1 MPDDIA
7 PAETADNAEA
17 VSETAPQ
24 TETSNDDNWR
34 SSLSEDL
41 RDNPSFSKFKDVD
54 SLAASYVNLQSHLGR
69 DKIAKPVTD
78 SDWDDVY
85 EFLGRPESP
94 EKYEIELP
102 ENLPEEIAGQFNDET
117 LSSFKQEA
125 HKLGLNAEQVKS
137 LVAWQ
142 AGNMSNQHEAYK
154 GIIDQS
160 MEQGEIALK
169 AEWGRAY
176 DQNVKFA
183 HKAFAE
189 YGGEQLAA
197 KMEAS
202 GLGNDPDV
210 LKAFANI
217 AKTTM
222 ADKDLAGPSSGTQM
236 ALTPEEARAE
246 ASTIM
251 GHAAYTDRRHP
262 EHNAMVKKVQA
273 LFNQAHPE

>member
-17 VSETAPQ
+17 GSEPTQ
-24 TETSNDDNWR
+24 TTETSDDNWR

-102 ENLPEEIAGQFNDET
+102 EDLPEEIAGQFNDET

-125 HKLGLNAEQVKS
+125 HRLGLNAEQVKS

-142 AGNMSNQHEAYK
+142 AGNMGNQHEAYK

-160 MEQGEIALK
+160 MQQGETSLRQ
-169 AEWGRAY
+169 EWGRAY
-176 DQNVKFA
+176 DQNLEFA
-183 HKAFAE
+183 RKAFAE
-189 YGGEQLAA
+189 YGGDELAA

-202 GLGNDPDV
+202 GMGNDPDV
-210 LKAFANI
+210 LRAFANI

-222 ADKDLAGPSSGTQM
+222 ADKDLAGPSGGTQM

-246 ASTIM
+246 AATIM
-251 GHAAYTDRRHP
+251 SHPAYTDKRHP
-262 EHNAMVKKVQA
+262 EHNSMVKKVQA
-273 LFNQAHPE
+273 LFNQAYTD

>member
-1 MPDDIA
+1 MPNDVA
-7 PAETADNAEA
+7 PADTADNAEA
-17 VSETAPQ
+17 VSV
-24 TETSNDDNWR
+24 TEKSTDAGGDWR
-34 SSLSEDL
+34 ASLSEDI
-41 RDNPSFSKFKDVD
+41 RENPSFSKFKDVNG
-54 SLAASYVNLQSHLGR
+54 LAASYVNLQSHLGR

-142 AGNMSNQHEAYK
+142 AGNMINQHEAYK

-160 MEQGEIALK
+160 MERGEAALRQ
-169 AEWGRAY
+169 EWGRAY

-183 HKAFAE
+183 HKAFVK

-202 GLGNDPDV
+202 GMGNDPDV
-210 LKAFANI
+210 LRAFANI

-222 ADKDLAGPSSGTQM
+222 ADKDLAGMSGGTQM

-246 ASTIM
+246 AATIM
-251 GHAAYTDRRHP
+251 SHPAYTDKRHP
-262 EHNAMVKKVQA
+262 EHNSMVKKVQA
-273 LFNQAHPE
+273 LFNQAYTD

>member
-1 MPDDIA
+1 
-7 PAETADNAEA
+7 
-17 VSETAPQ
+17 
-24 TETSNDDNWR
+24 
-34 SSLSEDL
+34 
-41 RDNPSFSKFKDVD
+41 
-54 SLAASYVNLQSHLGR
+54 VNLQSHLGR

-85 EFLGRPESP
+85 EFLGRPESAD
-94 EKYEIELP
+94 KYEIELP
-102 ENLPEEIAGQFNDET
+102 EGLPDEIASQFNDET

-125 HKLGLNAEQVKS
+125 HKLGLNAEQVKR

-142 AGNMSNQHEAYK
+142 AGNMSNQHEFYK

-160 MEQGEIALK
+160 MEQGESALRQ
-169 AEWGRAY
+169 EWGRAY
-176 DQNVKFA
+176 DQNLGFA
-183 HKAFAE
+183 RKAFNE
-189 YGGEQLAA
+189 YGGDALAA
-197 KMEAS
+197 KMESS

-222 ADKDLAGPSSGTQM
+222 ADKDLAGPSSGTHM

-251 GHAAYTDRRHP
+251 SHPAYTDKRHP
-262 EHNAMVKKVQA
+262 EHNSMVKKVQG
-273 LFNQAHPE
+273 LFAQAHPE

>member
-1 MPDDIA
+1 MPNDIA
-7 PAETADNAEA
+7 PADTADNAEA
-17 VSETAPQ
+17 VSV
-24 TETSNDDNWR
+24 TEKSTDAGGDWR
-34 SSLSEDL
+34 ASLSEDI
-41 RDNPSFSKFKDVD
+41 RENPSFSKFKDVNG
-54 SLAASYVNLQSHLGR
+54 LAASYVNLQSHLGR

-78 SDWDDVY
+78 SDWDNVY
-85 EFLGRPESP
+85 EFLGRPESAD
-94 EKYEIELP
+94 KYEVALP
-102 ENLPEEIAGQFNDET
+102 DGLPDEVAAQFTEQR
-117 LSSFKQEA
+117 LSAFKQEA
-125 HKLGLNAEQVKS
+125 HRLGLNANQVKS

-142 AGNMSNQHEAYK
+142 AGNVSEQHEMYK
-154 GIIDQS
+154 GAIDQS
-160 MEQGEIALK
+160 IEQGEIALK

-183 HKAFAE
+183 HKAFVK

-251 GHAAYTDRRHP
+251 SHPAYTDKRHP
-262 EHNAMVKKVQA
+262 EHNSMVKKVQA
-273 LFNQAHPE
+273 LFNQAYTD

>member
-1 MPDDIA
+1 MPNDIA
-7 PAETADNAEA
+7 PADTADNAEA
-17 VSETAPQ
+17 VSV
-24 TETSNDDNWR
+24 TEKSTDAGDWR
-34 SSLSEDL
+34 ASLSEDI
-41 RDNPSFSKFKDVD
+41 RENPSFSKFKDVNG
-54 SLAASYVNLQSHLGR
+54 LAASYVNLQSHLGR

-85 EFLGRPESP
+85 EFLGRPESAD
-94 EKYEIELP
+94 KYEVALP
-102 ENLPEEIAGQFNDET
+102 DGLPDEVAAQFTEQR
-117 LSSFKQEA
+117 LSAFKQEA
-125 HKLGLNAEQVKS
+125 HRLGLNTNQVKS

-142 AGNMSNQHEAYK
+142 AGNVSEQHEMYK
-154 GIIDQS
+154 GAIDQS
-160 MEQGEIALK
+160 IEQGEIALK

-176 DQNVKFA
+176 NQNVKFA
-183 HKAFAE
+183 HQAFVK

-222 ADKDLAGPSSGTQM
+222 ADKDLAGPFSGSQM

-251 GHAAYTDRRHP
+251 SHPAYTDKRHP

-273 LFNQAHPE
+273 LFNQAYAE

>member
-17 VSETAPQ
+17 VSEPTQ
-24 TETSNDDNWR
+24 TTETSDDSWR
-34 SSLSEDL
+34 SSLSEEL

-94 EKYEIELP
+94 EEYEVALP
-102 ENLPEEIAGQFNDET
+102 EGLPEEIALQFNDET

-125 HKLGLNAEQVKS
+125 HKLGLNADQVKS
-137 LVAWQ
+137 LIAWQ
-142 AGNMSNQHEAYK
+142 AGSMGSQHDAYK
-154 GIIDQS
+154 GMVDES
-160 MEQGEIALK
+160 MEQGETALK

-176 DQNVKFA
+176 DQNIEFA
-183 HKAFAE
+183 RKAFEE

-197 KMEAS
+197 KMESS

-222 ADKDLAGPSSGTQM
+222 ADNDLAGPSSGTRM
-236 ALTPEEARAE
+236 ALTPDEAKAE

-251 GHAAYTDRRHP
+251 AHPAYMDRHHP
-262 EHNAMVKKVQA
+262 EHVSMVKKVQG
-273 LFNQAHPE
+273 LFNQAYGE

>member
-1 MPDDIA
+1 MPNDIA
-7 PAETADNAEA
+7 PADTADNAEA
-17 VSETAPQ
+17 VSV
-24 TETSNDDNWR
+24 TEKSTDAGGDWR
-34 SSLSEDL
+34 ASLSEDI
-41 RDNPSFSKFKDVD
+41 RENPSFSKFKDVNG
-54 SLAASYVNLQSHLGR
+54 LAASYVNLQSHLGR

-85 EFLGRPESP
+85 EFLGRPESAD
-94 EKYEIELP
+94 KYEVALP
-102 ENLPEEIAGQFNDET
+102 DGLPDEVAAQFTEQR
-117 LSSFKQEA
+117 LSAFKQEA
-125 HKLGLNAEQVKS
+125 HRLGLNANQVKS

-142 AGNMSNQHEAYK
+142 AGNVSEQHEAYK

-160 MEQGEIALK
+160 IEQGEIALK

-176 DQNVKFA
+176 NQNVKFA
-183 HKAFAE
+183 QQAFVE

-251 GHAAYTDRRHP
+251 SHPAYTDKRHP
-262 EHNAMVKKVQA
+262 EHNSMVKKVQA
-273 LFNQAHPE
+273 LFNQAYAE

>member
-1 MPDDIA
+1 MPNDIA
-7 PAETADNAEA
+7 PADTADNAEA
-17 VSETAPQ
+17 VSV
-24 TETSNDDNWR
+24 TEKSTDAGGDWR
-34 SSLSEDL
+34 ASLSEDI
-41 RDNPSFSKFKDVD
+41 RENPSFSKFKDVNG
-54 SLAASYVNLQSHLGR
+54 LAASYVNLQSHLGR

-85 EFLGRPESP
+85 EFLGRPESADA
-94 EKYEIELP
+94 YEVSLP
-102 ENLPEEIAGQFNDET
+102 DGLPDEVAAQFTEQR
-117 LSSFKQEA
+117 LSAFKQEA
-125 HKLGLNAEQVKS
+125 HRLGLNANQVKS

-142 AGNMSNQHEAYK
+142 AGNVSEQHEAYK

-160 MEQGEIALK
+160 IEQGEIALK

-176 DQNVKFA
+176 NQNVKFA
-183 HKAFAE
+183 HQAFAQ

-202 GLGNDPDV
+202 GLGNDPVV

-251 GHAAYTDRRHP
+251 SHPAYTDKRHP
-262 EHNAMVKKVQA
+262 EHNSMVKKVQA
-273 LFNQAHPE
+273 LFNQAYTD